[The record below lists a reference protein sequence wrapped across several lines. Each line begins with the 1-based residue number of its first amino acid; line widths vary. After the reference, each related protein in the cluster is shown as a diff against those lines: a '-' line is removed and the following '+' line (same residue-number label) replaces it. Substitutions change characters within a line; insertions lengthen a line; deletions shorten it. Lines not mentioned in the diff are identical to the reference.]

1 MKKVLV
7 MVLAVVFV
15 LSAGIFAGMKD
26 RGVDCGM
33 MWMKADVKTVNTAD
47 GVNIMVTSK
56 DAKEVKEI
64 QDGAAKMVEM
74 CRKMKGG
81 KDEGK
86 EGMEGMWG
94 RGMGM
99 GMGNPMMMQHMQ
111 KKVGIVLGFLMVIW
125 SLLIILLIV
134 TIILVIKK
142 IMAKSG
148 K

>member
-7 MVLAVVFV
+7 MVFAAVFV
-15 LSAGIFAGMKD
+15 LSAGIFADMKD
-26 RGVDCGM
+26 KGMDCGM

-47 GVNIMVTSK
+47 GVNIVITSK

-99 GMGNPMMMQHMQ
+99 GNPMMMQHMQ
-111 KKVGIVLGFLMVIW
+111 KRVGIVLGFLMVIW